1 MRCFWLLDLACNSD
15 CKKQAM
21 SNKPLNNNSELTPGL
36 EWACGFDDHL
46 HTSWEAADECARTT
60 PLVRQLRLETIR
72 MAWSWLELVNEMRN
86 AFPETEQALDESR
99 DRLYKSLKLE
109 YELAGAPLG
118 IGEEAMRQWFH
129 QLMVCR

>member
-1 MRCFWLLDLACNSD
+1 
-15 CKKQAM
+15 
-21 SNKPLNNNSELTPGL
+21 
-36 EWACGFDDHL
+36 
-46 HTSWEAADECARTT
+46 
-60 PLVRQLRLETIR
+60 
-72 MAWSWLELVNEMRN
+72 MRN